1 VLIARQKIKENIAEY
16 ILYMWQVEDAI
27 RAFDFN
33 TEEIEYN
40 IIRLSYTDDAIIE
53 ETKKWYEGLIK
64 NMKSEKIEKK
74 GHLAELNE
82 IIAELYFLHST
93 LLNISADNQYK
104 IIFDEALPVI
114 IEFKE
119 RSNTTTMNDVEVCLN
134 GLYSKLLMRL
144 KKMKISKETE
154 EAFEQF
160 RKVIAYLTMSYH
172 KMKRGDL
179 NFHLN

>member
-1 VLIARQKIKENIAEY
+1 MHIARQKIKENIAEY

-27 RAFDFN
+27 RAFGFN
-33 TEEIEYN
+33 EEEIEFN
-40 IIRLSYTDDAIIE
+40 IIRLSYQDDETIE
-53 ETKKWYEGLIK
+53 EAKKWYATLIK

-74 GHLAELNE
+74 GHLSELNE
-82 IIAELYFLHST
+82 IIAELYFLHTT
-93 LLNISADNQYK
+93 LLNISSDGNYK
-104 IIFDEALPVI
+104 TIYEEALSVI
-114 IEFKE
+114 IEFRE
-119 RSNTTTMNDVEVCLN
+119 RSNAVNMNDVEVCLN

-154 EAFEQF
+154 AAFEQF